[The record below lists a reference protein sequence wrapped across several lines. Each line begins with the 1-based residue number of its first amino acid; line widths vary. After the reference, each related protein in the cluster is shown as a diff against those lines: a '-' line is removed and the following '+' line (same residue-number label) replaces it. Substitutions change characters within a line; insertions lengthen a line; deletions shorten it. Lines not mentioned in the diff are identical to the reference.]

1 MYIRG
6 TVTEDQTCDRFRCR
20 FTQPQLKPS
29 GWNWSEEKPRN
40 RKSLP
45 MWFIITVCWSVVSV
59 GRVVLCPVNI
69 ILFGTQE
76 GKLDICSQL
85 LGGKLERCTSQ
96 LWLQWRPNRP
106 TFNCSAFERFLL
118 AKQTSEGHG
127 DCLTM
132 LTAECGHCYILS
144 HIPIPQLEFWKKNL
158 LKILRSLIVLQNIY
172 NTAALT
178 SCQIKF
184 AGDLLRTEK

>member
-1 MYIRG
+1 
-6 TVTEDQTCDRFRCR
+6 
-20 FTQPQLKPS
+20 
-29 GWNWSEEKPRN
+29 
-40 RKSLP
+40 
-45 MWFIITVCWSVVSV
+45 MWFIITDTCFFGDVFFFSGKCWSS
-59 GRVVLCPVNI
+59 G
-69 ILFGTQE
+69 ILHCQYNLIWYSRGKIGNLKPTITQ
-76 GKLDICSQL
+76 
-85 LGGKLERCTSQ
+85 LGGKWERCTSQ

-144 HIPIPQLEFWKKNL
+144 HIPIHQLEFWKKNL

-184 AGDLLRTEK
+184 AGDLLRTEN